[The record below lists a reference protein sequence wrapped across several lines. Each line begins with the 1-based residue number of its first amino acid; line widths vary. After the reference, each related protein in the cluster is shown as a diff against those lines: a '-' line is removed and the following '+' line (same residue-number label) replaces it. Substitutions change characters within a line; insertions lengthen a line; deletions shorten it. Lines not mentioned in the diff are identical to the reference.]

1 MKKIVILALT
11 VVLALSF
18 AGCGKKDGGNTPDID
33 SIKPNPEASVSPS
46 SATPNPN
53 VVQNDTTNQKSLN
66 DIVKYFESKGYKLEK
81 AKEKPDYEMFM
92 AKDGIEFTL
101 EKDCE
106 WVKIYEYES
115 VDELKKVREIHTALV
130 DMPQKGVFVL
140 NTRSQ
145 IAKEVFQ
152 TMD

>member
-1 MKKIVILALT
+1 MKKLVILGLT
-11 VVLALSF
+11 VVLAFSF
-18 AGCGKKDGGNTPDID
+18 AGCGNEEQNVPDVD

-53 VVQNDTTNQKSLN
+53 IVQSDTTNQKSLN
-66 DIVKYFESKGYKLEK
+66 DIVKYFESKGYKLEE
-81 AKEKPDYEMFM
+81 AEEKPDYALYM

-101 EKDCE
+101 EADGE

-115 VDELKKVREIHTALV
+115 VEELKKVREISTALM